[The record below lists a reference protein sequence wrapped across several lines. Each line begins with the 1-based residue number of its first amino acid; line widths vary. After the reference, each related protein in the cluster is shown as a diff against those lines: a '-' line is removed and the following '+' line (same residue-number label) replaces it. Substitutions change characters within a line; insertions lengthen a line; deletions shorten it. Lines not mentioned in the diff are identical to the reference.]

1 MGAMTVFPYI
11 NYGAACSVLPSN
23 FATIPMSDR
32 KMYREDARPTLPPV
46 RDLFRDELSR
56 SPRPPINMSP
66 PWIVPGTRVDQ
77 NFDRSFSRGERRQ
90 DSQLDGPGVQVRQ
103 STCSAYRLSVVCSVL
118 HPRLPIIHIPHS
130 NATMDVLDSRPSP
143 SGNLAS
149 STSHHHTQL
158 HPQYRARST
167 SQADQ
172 RPASHDQYTPG
183 SHPYSNS
190 AAQAYNY
197 SYTTTGI
204 SSRDSGTY
212 SEGYARDQYRELTV
226 PVASEVRQPS
236 TSSPSSL
243 KYECEYCGK
252 GFTRP
257 SSLKIHLNS
266 HTGEK
271 PFVCTFE
278 GCGRCFSVLSNMRR
292 HARVHAEPPS
302 RNQEGSSDEH
312 SDRQ

>member
-1 MGAMTVFPYI
+1 
-11 NYGAACSVLPSN
+11 
-23 FATIPMSDR
+23 
-32 KMYREDARPTLPPV
+32 
-46 RDLFRDELSR
+46 
-56 SPRPPINMSP
+56 MSP

-90 DSQLDGPGVQVRQ
+90 DSQLDGPGVQV
-103 STCSAYRLSVVCSVL
+103 CSV
-118 HPRLPIIHIPHS
+118 RLFCVSTKCRVQRSTPSTAYYSHS
-130 NATMDVLDSRPSP
+130 TQQRYDGRTGPRPSP
-143 SGNLAS
+143 PGNLPS

-158 HPQYRARST
+158 HPQYHARST

-204 SSRDSGTY
+204 SSRDSGSY
-212 SEGYARDQYRELTV
+212 SEGYARDQYREPMTV

-257 SSLKIHLNS
+257 SSLKVYHPI
-266 HTGEK
+266 
-271 PFVCTFE
+271 V
-278 GCGRCFSVLSNMRR
+278 
-292 HARVHAEPPS
+292 
-302 RNQEGSSDEH
+302 
-312 SDRQ
+312 

>member
-90 DSQLDGPGVQVRQ
+90 DSQLDGPGVQR
-103 STCSAYRLSVVCSVL
+103 STPSTAYYS
-118 HPRLPIIHIPHS
+118 HS
-130 NATMDVLDSRPSP
+130 TQQRYDGRAGSRPSP